1 MSTEVKHTPGPWTLC
16 HHLQSME
23 RDGSCSCGYRG
34 VIYGSET
41 DVPMAVCQP
50 GHDAEPAGEEFTGP
64 QRYSR
69 DVELANARLIAA
81 APDLLVALQRCL
93 NFIEGTEAEFGEEFE
108 CGNLARAALAKAEGR
123 S

>member
-1 MSTEVKHTPGPWTLC
+1 MLADTVKHTPGPWTLC

-34 VIYGSET
+34 VIYGPET

-69 DVELANARLIAA
+69 DVELANAHLIAA
-81 APDLLVALQRCL
+81 APDLLEALRDCL
-93 NFIEGTEAEFGEEFE
+93 GRFVEAFPASAEYEPIKRGF
-108 CGNLARAALAKAEGR
+108 AAIAKAEGR